1 MMVVI
6 PMTPESHS
14 NPQYRIFRYSREAF
28 CAVALCVGLGTPV
41 QSADAGEASIRQL
54 MTPDQFR
61 AAGLEKLTDE
71 ELRTLEAWLRGQ
83 LQPTTDAEAES
94 GTPAAIP
101 PPAVQPVPAAAPPAS
116 REAVA
121 ESLENFGLP
130 EPTPA
135 EKDAGKAMQATIVSP
150 FRGWS
155 GKTKFKL
162 DNGQIWQQRVSG
174 RYTYSGDDT
183 RVVISVNG
191 FGFYEMELLAAGR
204 SVGVKRIQ

>member
-1 MMVVI
+1 MPDPVD
-6 PMTPESHS
+6 PEKAA
-14 NPQYRIFRYSREAF
+14 Y
-28 CAVALCVGLGTPV
+28 
-41 QSADAGEASIRQL
+41 QL
-54 MTPDQFR
+54 H
-61 AAGLEKLTDE
+61 AIIE
-71 ELRTLEAWLRGQ
+71 E
-83 LQPTTDAEAES
+83 
-94 GTPAAIP
+94 
-101 PPAVQPVPAAAPPAS
+101 
-116 REAVA
+116 
-121 ESLENFGLP
+121 
-130 EPTPA
+130 
-135 EKDAGKAMQATIVSP
+135 P